1 MKQKTRF
8 SIRLNNDLPITQYL
22 ELAKLAETHNFDQFW
37 VSNDLFLKSALVIL
51 AAIAKDT
58 QKIHLGTCIVNPYTL
73 NPAEIAMAASTL
85 DELSG
90 GRFNLGIAAG
100 AKEFLEWVGMAQEA
114 PIRAIRESIDVINR
128 LLSGDRVQY
137 CGKFLNWSDEAYMR
151 IKTKPVPI
159 YVGAMSPKM
168 LQLIGEVADG
178 GLPLLFPPK
187 HYTTVIKHIEAG
199 TKKAGRDLN
208 SLDILACVW
217 CSLSSDRELAKDEL
231 RTKIA
236 YYGPYLSPLILEALN
251 LQQRDFIEIKQ
262 AMMRENDLDK
272 AKTLVT
278 DKMLNIGIVG
288 DVEDLIRQLEKLAK
302 LGVSHFSFGPP
313 LGPDSLEAVKILG
326 EEVIPHFR

>member
-1 MKQKTRF
+1 MNQKIRF

-22 ELAKLAETHNFDQFW
+22 ELAKLAEKYSFDQFW

-51 AAIAKDT
+51 AAIAKET

-90 GRFNLGIAAG
+90 GRFNLGISAG
-100 AKEFLEWVGMAQEA
+100 AKEFLEWVGLAQEA
-114 PIRAIRESIDVINR
+114 PLRAVRESIAVINR
-128 LLSGDRVQY
+128 LLDGNRVEY
-137 CGKFLNWSDEAYMR
+137 HGKFLSWSDEAYMR
-151 IKTKPVPI
+151 VNTKRVPI
-159 YVGAMSPKM
+159 YIGAMSPKM

-187 HYTTVIKHIEAG
+187 HYATVIKHIEAG

-217 CSLSSDRELAKDEL
+217 CSLSSDRERAKDEL

-251 LQQRDFIEIKQ
+251 LTQKDFIEIEK
-262 AMMRENDLDK
+262 AMMKENDLEK
-272 AKTLVT
+272 AKSLVT
-278 DKMLNIGIVG
+278 GKMLNIGIVG
-288 DVEDLIRQLEKLAK
+288 DSKDLIHRLENLVQ
-302 LGVSHFSFGPP
+302 LGVNHISFGPP
-313 LGPDSLEAVKILG
+313 LGPDPLEAINILG
-326 EEVIPHFR
+326 KTVLPHFK